1 MELIKALALFVA
13 MGVGLV
19 VLISGVALALS
30 APILAVIWLVHK
42 LFF

>member
-1 MELIKALALFVA
+1 MELIRYLALFVA
-13 MGVGLV
+13 MGAGLI
-19 VLISGVALALS
+19 VLISGIALALS